1 MSDDNNGAAMIGSN
15 SLSSD
20 FCHRTLTCNRAV
32 IFARNIRRSN
42 GENRMLQVIRKF
54 QDLIV
59 TGERRGPRVA
69 LTLLAGVALP
79 SLLAAPAPAQRVSFV
94 PGTLVVSRIHF
105 DPDTNPARN
114 GESFPFIFNDPN
126 VSGIQGSI
134 FLDSFR
140 I

>member
-1 MSDDNNGAAMIGSN
+1 
-15 SLSSD
+15 
-20 FCHRTLTCNRAV
+20 
-32 IFARNIRRSN
+32 
-42 GENRMLQVIRKF
+42 MLQGINFR
-54 QDLIV
+54 DLIV
-59 TGERRGPRVA
+59 TGERRGPSVA
-69 LTLLAGVALP
+69 LALLVGVALP
-79 SLLAAPAPAQRVSFV
+79 DILAAPALAQRVSFV

-140 I
+140 IDPRAPLLGSFAVNVVTNGAITPSFRSKSSGPINMSVTGTR